1 MAPKSTLTF
10 TKVDCQFLALLV
22 LHTVAV
28 HGDEVAFSEFGFLKH
43 KEVQEEVD
51 KLVSVVEEMLFR
63 KTDWLNQLKQHAAKV
78 ELREAKK
85 FKALCEHRHL
95 FGS

>member
-43 KEVQEEVD
+43 KEVQEEVE
-51 KLVSVVEEMLFR
+51 KSVGVATEVQLRER
-63 KTDWLNQLKQHAAKV
+63 DWFMQLKEHAAKV

-85 FKALCEHRHL
+85 FKALCEQKHL
-95 FGS
+95 FWS